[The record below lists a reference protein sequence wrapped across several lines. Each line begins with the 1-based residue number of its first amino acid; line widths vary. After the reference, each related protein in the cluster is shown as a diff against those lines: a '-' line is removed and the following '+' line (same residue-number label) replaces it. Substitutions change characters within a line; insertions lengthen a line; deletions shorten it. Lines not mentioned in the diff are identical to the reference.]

1 MNNERQRRAAGRNA
15 TGRHAGDEAEE
26 TLAMK
31 PTILVADDEPSI
43 VLSLQ
48 VLLQKAGYEVRVAR
62 NGEEAMA
69 AVDAAV
75 PDLILLDA
83 MMPKRDGFDVCQTLR
98 GNPSCRDLPIIM
110 LTARSRDVERQKGM
124 ALGATDYVTKPFS
137 TRDLV
142 STVRRYLPAGAD
154 GPPAP

>member
-1 MNNERQRRAAGRNA
+1 
-15 TGRHAGDEAEE
+15 
-26 TLAMK
+26 MK

-48 VLLQKAGYEVRVAR
+48 VLLQKAGYLVRVAR
-62 NGEEAMA
+62 DGEEALRAVEA
-69 AVDAAV
+69 AA

-98 GNPSCRDLPIIM
+98 ANPAWQHLPIIM
-110 LTARSRDVERQKGM
+110 LTAKSRDVEREKGM

-142 STVRRYLPAGAD
+142 ATVRRHLPDAGAD
-154 GPPAP
+154 AGGGAP

>member
-1 MNNERQRRAAGRNA
+1 
-15 TGRHAGDEAEE
+15 
-26 TLAMK
+26 MK

-48 VLLQKAGYEVRVAR
+48 VLLQKAGYEVRIAR
-62 NGEEAMA
+62 NGEEAIQSVA
-69 AVDAAV
+69 ESR

-83 MMPKRDGFDVCQTLR
+83 MMPKRDGFDVCQSLR
-98 GNPSCRDLPIIM
+98 ADPALKDLPILM

-124 ALGATDYVTKPFS
+124 ALGATDYITKPFS

-142 STVRRYLPAGAD
+142 ATVRRYLDAKGEELP
-154 GPPAP
+154 

>member
-1 MNNERQRRAAGRNA
+1 
-15 TGRHAGDEAEE
+15 
-26 TLAMK
+26 MK

-48 VLLQKAGYEVRVAR
+48 VLLQKAGFEVRVAR
-62 NGEEAMA
+62 NGEEAIA
-69 AVDAAV
+69 SVEAGV

-83 MMPKRDGFDVCQTLR
+83 MMPRRDGFDVCQSLR
-98 GNPSCRDLPIIM
+98 ANPACRDLPIIM

-124 ALGATDYVTKPFS
+124 ALGATDYITKPFS

-142 STVRRYLPAGAD
+142 ATVRRHLGIAADSVAGA
-154 GPPAP
+154 AP

>member
-1 MNNERQRRAAGRNA
+1 M
-15 TGRHAGDEAEE
+15 T
-26 TLAMK
+26 

-48 VLLQKAGYEVRVAR
+48 VLLQKAGYAVRVAR
-62 NGEEAMA
+62 NGEEAMQSVA
-69 AVDAAV
+69 ETT

-83 MMPKRDGFDVCQTLR
+83 MMPKRDGFDVCQSLR
-98 GNPSCRDLPIIM
+98 ADARWKDLPIIM

-124 ALGATDYVTKPFS
+124 ALGATDYITKPFS

-142 STVRRYLPAGAD
+142 ATVRKYL
-154 GPPAP
+154 APEKVQP

>member
-1 MNNERQRRAAGRNA
+1 
-15 TGRHAGDEAEE
+15 
-26 TLAMK
+26 MK

-62 NGEEAMA
+62 NGEEAIQAVQA
-69 AVDAAV
+69 AK

-83 MMPKRDGFDVCQTLR
+83 MMPKRDGFDVCQSLR
-98 GNPSCRDLPIIM
+98 ADPALADMPIIM
-110 LTARSRDVERQKGM
+110 LTAKSRDVERQKGM
-124 ALGATDYVTKPFS
+124 ALGATDYITKPFS

-142 STVRRYLPAGAD
+142 ATVRKYVQGAEVHQ
-154 GPPAP
+154 